1 MKMNKSYSQLGQL
14 MISHFKEI
22 IREPG
27 ILFWGII
34 FPILM
39 SLGLGIAF
47 TQKQELVRKVA
58 VLKTEDSVILDSV
71 MNIYMS
77 DLVDSGDIKTMTI
90 ENKKMGNT
98 SFQFITMNWQDALI
112 ALKRGVVNIIIAENN
127 GKIEYR
133 FDPLNPDAQLSYTKL
148 SKYFIEG
155 QPIVIENTQN
165 IQPLTLKGTRYIDF
179 LIPGLLAMGI
189 MMSTMWGLSYGM
201 IEKRSKKLLRR
212 MVATPMKRS
221 YFLISIMTVRMTMNF
236 FEAVLLIVF
245 AWLAFDITIQG
256 SIPALMLVFIAGNIG
271 FAGLAFFISCRTA
284 KTEIGNGLINVVVM
298 PMMILSGIF
307 FSYHN
312 FPDSLIP
319 YLQKLPL
326 TMVADSMRSIFI
338 EGAGFEQVATPTAI
352 LLIGGSVFFI
362 MGLKL
367 FKWY

>member
-14 MISHFKEI
+14 LISQFKEI

-27 ILFWGII
+27 ILFWGIV

-47 TQKQELVRKVA
+47 TQKQEVVRKVA
-58 VLKTEDSVILDSV
+58 VLKTEDSFMLDSL
-71 MNIYMS
+71 MSIYIS
-77 DLVDSGDIKTMTI
+77 DLTDSSGIKNLTI
-90 ENKKMGNT
+90 ENQKMGNT
-98 SFQFITMNWQDALI
+98 SFEFITMNWQDALI
-112 ALKRGVVNIIIAENN
+112 ALKRGVVNIIIAEND
-127 GKIEYR
+127 GEIEYR

-148 SKYFIEG
+148 SKYFIKG
-155 QPIVIENTQN
+155 QAVVVENTQN
-165 IQPLTLKGTRYIDF
+165 IQALTLKGTRYIDF

-212 MVATPMKRS
+212 MVATPMKKS
-221 YFLISIMTVRMTMNF
+221 YFLISIMMVRMTMNF
-236 FEAVLLIVF
+236 IEAVLLIAF
-245 AWLAFDITIQG
+245 ARLAFDISIQG
-256 SIPALMLVFIAGNIG
+256 SIPALLLVFVAGNIG

-312 FPDSLIP
+312 FPDGLIP
-319 YLQKLPL
+319 YLKKLPL

-338 EGAGFEQVATPTAI
+338 EGAGFEQVATSSVI

-362 MGLKL
+362 LGLKL